1 APPPHPPVHTGAEGG
16 RAAPAAGR
24 DTTPGKACAALRPP
38 PRRLALPLFDPPR
51 RLPRPARPAQS
62 IVPRIWMP
70 GKAAPFALAE
80 RRAPSRHDPLDAT
93 RLTLRLEALAATL
106 DDLPA
111 AARRFARWRAARAG
125 RDARGESPA
134 APAPSPRGQDRRAAD
149 AERNL
154 ERRAG
159 DPQRAPRHRNR
170 RVWPLRTGRP
180 PGQSRAERRRPSHEI
195 QTILTDVHGLAF
207 WALEAPDTS

>member
-1 APPPHPPVHTGAEGG
+1 
-16 RAAPAAGR
+16 
-24 DTTPGKACAALRPP
+24 
-38 PRRLALPLFDPPR
+38 LPLFDPPR

-111 AARRFARWRAARAG
+111 AARRRGAKSGAPGWGSSTCPTTPQPPRLAVAHRASARPEPG
-125 RDARGESPA
+125 
-134 APAPSPRGQDRRAAD
+134 
-149 AERNL
+149 
-154 ERRAG
+154 
-159 DPQRAPRHRNR
+159 RAP
-170 RVWPLRTGRP
+170 P
-180 PGQSRAERRRPSHEI
+180 A
-195 QTILTDVHGLAF
+195 LA
-207 WALEAPDTS
+207 